1 MSFERAR
8 ATYASRAL
16 SARGGALARRL
27 QKESELLEALVA
39 DGPAA
44 ESINDTRARLLKGE
58 APWQQTSA
66 FLVEEETDTPL
77 AMVSACLD
85 GDPRADEQ
93 EDATLKRAAG
103 NPYINIVF
111 RDRGQHNRVL
121 LDGETRL
128 GTAVLWAFLE
138 LGLRERPGLNGKPRL
153 GYALVAT
160 ENEPAIGAFE
170 SVEFERHAASGGRRC
185 SRAKAEKPGAASGS
199 RPSPTW
205 PWFARLGCLRRRAA
219 TSTPTG
225 HCSASSTSS
234 PATRPERPARPSRIP
249 ALPFARERRTRPQ
262 EPPYL
267 DIWASGRS
275 QPALLATT
283 SHHAWA

>member
-1 MSFERAR
+1 
-8 ATYASRAL
+8 
-16 SARGGALARRL
+16 
-27 QKESELLEALVA
+27 
-39 DGPAA
+39 
-44 ESINDTRARLLKGE
+44 
-58 APWQQTSA
+58 
-66 FLVEEETDTPL
+66 
-77 AMVSACLD
+77 MVSACLD

-170 SVEFERHAASGGRRC
+170 SVEFERH
-185 SRAKAEKPGAASGS
+185 E
-199 RPSPTW
+199 
-205 PWFARLGCLRRRAA
+205 LRRPPMLSGEGRETRSGIWLPPQPHVAMVREAGLPPPEGRDFNAYRPLLGVEYFEPRDAA
-219 TSTPTG
+219 
-225 HCSASSTSS
+225 
-234 PATRPERPARPSRIP
+234 
-249 ALPFARERRTRPQ
+249 
-262 EPPYL
+262 
-267 DIWASGRS
+267 
-275 QPALLATT
+275 
-283 SHHAWA
+283 